1 MKRSNNTYA
10 LVFSAVGIAINII
23 LGTVAGIIN
32 IPLLFLDTIG
42 TIFTS
47 VVFGPFYGAL
57 TGGLTNLIQ
66 GVLTSPKSI
75 PFALVN
81 IAVGLIVGF
90 IAKNKK
96 FTLPTA
102 VITGLILA
110 VVAPLIG
117 TPIAVYVY
125 GGITGDFNDVFFTW
139 LTNTGQAVFTAA
151 FLPRI
156 ASNIVDKIA
165 SCVLVAFLIKL
176 IPRRYT
182 ERA

>member
-1 MKRSNNTYA
+1 MNRKNSTYA
-10 LVFSAVGIAINII
+10 LVFASVGIALNII

-42 TIFTS
+42 TIFTAA
-47 VVFGPFYGAL
+47 VFGPFYGAL

-90 IAKNKK
+90 IVRKK
-96 FTLPTA
+96 EFNIPTA
-102 VITGLILA
+102 IVTGLILA

-139 LTNTGQAVFTAA
+139 LTNTGQTMFTAA
-151 FLPRI
+151 FIPRI
-156 ASNIVDKIA
+156 TSNIVDKIA
-165 SCVLVAFLIKL
+165 SCVLVSVLLKTL
-176 IPRRYT
+176 PKRYT
-182 ERA
+182 EKA